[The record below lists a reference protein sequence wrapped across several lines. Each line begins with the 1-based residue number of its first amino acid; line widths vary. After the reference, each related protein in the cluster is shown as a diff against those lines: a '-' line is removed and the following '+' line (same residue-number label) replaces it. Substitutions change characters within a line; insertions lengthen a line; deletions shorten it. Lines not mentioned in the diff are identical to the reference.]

1 MCEYSTTNFFSHQ
14 SIAWLVSRASAV
26 SKRLGAKPLVV
37 TKVDGQRLDTKSSR
51 TAMDVLYP
59 NMPYNN
65 GNVDKKNRSLALIA
79 AELISFHQ

>member
-1 MCEYSTTNFFSHQ
+1 
-14 SIAWLVSRASAV
+14 
-26 SKRLGAKPLVV
+26 
-37 TKVDGQRLDTKSSR
+37 
-51 TAMDVLYP
+51 MDVLYP